1 MSVECGLSVKL
12 YSDQT
17 PRININSINYSINYI
32 NRDNSYVMPI
42 LSVYAVPDI
51 ALSTLCIF

>member
-1 MSVECGLSVKL
+1 MECGLSVKL

-17 PRININSINYSINYI
+17 PRININSINYSIKYI
-32 NRDNSYVMPI
+32 NRHNSYVMPI